1 MGTNMSKKPALRIG
15 IIGGGISG
23 VALALDLCRHSHL
36 DVQLFESA
44 AAFGEVGAGVSFG
57 ANAVRAIAGLGLAE
71 PYGLA
76 ADRTPEPWQD
86 VWFEWRRSDD
96 AGYIGASVAPGV
108 GQSSVHRADFLDVLA
123 SRLPEGVARFN
134 KRAVGVEQQGDEVRV
149 RFTDG
154 SDYVGD
160 LLIAADGIKSAIR
173 GHVLEGIGAA
183 PAAPRFSGTCA
194 YRGLIDSQHLRE
206 AYRAAGVDEH
216 LVDVPQ
222 MYLGLDAHILT
233 FPVKQGRIIN
243 VVAFV
248 SDRSQPDPQWP
259 QDAPWVRE
267 ASQEEMLRAFTGWGD
282 AARILLECIPKPT
295 YWALHDLAELPG
307 YVHGRVAL
315 IGDAAHAM
323 LPHQGAGAGQGL
335 EDAYFLA
342 RLLGDPQVGQDNLGE
357 LLAAYDALRRPRA
370 CRVQRTSREAGEL
383 YELRDPA
390 VGDDEQA
397 LGATLASR
405 FDWLWNHDLEA
416 DVGEARARLG
426 WQALIHCA

>member
-1 MGTNMSKKPALRIG
+1 MGTNMSKKPALRVG

-57 ANAVRAIAGLGLAE
+57 ANAVRAIAGFGLAE

-86 VWFEWRRSDD
+86 VWFEWRRGDD
-96 AGYIGASVAPGV
+96 AGYISASVAPGV

-134 KRAVGVEQQGDEVRV
+134 KRAVGVEQRGDEVRV

-183 PAAPRFSGTCA
+183 AAAPRFSGTCA
-194 YRGLIDSQHLRE
+194 YRGLIDSQRLRD

-259 QDAPWVRE
+259 EDAPWVRE

-282 AARILLECIPKPT
+282 AARILLECIAKPT

-342 RLLGDPQVGQDNLGE
+342 RLLGDPQVGQDKLGE
-357 LLAAYDALRRPRA
+357 LLTVYDALRRPRA
-370 CRVQRTSREAGEL
+370 CRVQRTSREAGDL
-383 YELRDPA
+383 YELRDPT
-390 VGDDEQA
+390 VGDYGQA

-426 WQALIHCA
+426 WQSLSHCA